1 VKRWISPAKM
11 ETHTEFFRRF
21 SWIGFGVGPSKH
33 ELLVTNYSEVPSRER
48 GDVHP
53 NAGVLL
59 LTQEQD
65 DDGFSIR
72 KCGSFNGKDEF
83 KAAE

>member
-1 VKRWISPAKM
+1 M